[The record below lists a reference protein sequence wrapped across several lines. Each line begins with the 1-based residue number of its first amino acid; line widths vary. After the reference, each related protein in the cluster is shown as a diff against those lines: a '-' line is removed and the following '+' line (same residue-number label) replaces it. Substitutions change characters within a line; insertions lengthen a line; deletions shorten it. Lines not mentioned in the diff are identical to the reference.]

1 MSEESFLTAGDQV
14 AGKYDTTVG
23 SDILRSNAMRLA
35 QARVKLAVTLSIIED
50 FPGTLVAA
58 LGYHTHMFF
67 WINII
72 GNLKNYLTTNQ
83 ARN

>member
-1 MSEESFLTAGDQV
+1 MAGDQV
-14 AGKYDTTVG
+14 ASKYDTIVG
-23 SDILRSNAMRLA
+23 SDIIRGNAMRLA

-50 FPGTLVAA
+50 FSCTLVAA

-67 WINII
+67 WINFI
-72 GNLKNYLTTNQ
+72 GNLKNYLSTNQ